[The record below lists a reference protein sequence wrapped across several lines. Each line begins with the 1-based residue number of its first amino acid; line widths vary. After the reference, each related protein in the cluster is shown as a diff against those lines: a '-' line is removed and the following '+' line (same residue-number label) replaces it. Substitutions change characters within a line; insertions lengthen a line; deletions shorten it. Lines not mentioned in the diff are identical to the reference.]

1 MIKYFEMFHDFSENQ
16 NGVRYIFVP
25 LIRVLNLKTGL
36 GETFKLVFEEVK
48 NFEIFHD
55 FSGN

>member
-1 MIKYFEMFHDFSENQ
+1 MFHDFSENQ

-25 LIRVLNLKTGL
+25 LIRVLNFKTGL

>member
-1 MIKYFEMFHDFSENQ
+1 MIKYFEMFRDFSENQ

-25 LIRVLNLKTGL
+25 LTRVLNSKTGL
-36 GETFKLVFEEVK
+36 GEKFKLVFEAVK